1 MRATFIAIIAA
12 AVGFFVLAVSSVY
25 IVDEGHVGVVT
36 KWGKAV
42 AQEDPSGIQF
52 RNPISTD
59 ILEFDVRERRLGETM
74 AAATANQLPI
84 TAEVTASWRMDPTRV
99 LEIYTKYGGPE
110 RFESTIMA
118 PRMRQASKAGIA
130 VFQAS
135 DLIKDR
141 TTSAAEIMTNLT
153 EALENYPII
162 LESLQI
168 EQVVLPPRYL
178 EAVMLKEEA
187 REAAQQEKYTLEK
200 QNLQAKQGVQTAN
213 AERDAT
219 IARADGEAYRVEKE
233 AEARAKAILAEGK
246 AQANAIKEMQ
256 AALANNPLVIDY
268 EKARRWNG
276 QMPSTVLGDDTNMLM
291 SLR

>member
-1 MRATFIAIIAA
+1 
-12 AVGFFVLAVSSVY
+12 
-25 IVDEGHVGVVT
+25 
-36 KWGKAV
+36 
-42 AQEDPSGIQF
+42 
-52 RNPISTD
+52 
-59 ILEFDVRERRLGETM
+59 
-74 AAATANQLPI
+74 
-84 TAEVTASWRMDPTRV
+84 
-99 LEIYTKYGGPE
+99 
-110 RFESTIMA
+110 
-118 PRMRQASKAGIA
+118 
-130 VFQAS
+130 
-135 DLIKDR
+135 
-141 TTSAAEIMTNLT
+141 
-153 EALENYPII
+153 
-162 LESLQI
+162 
-168 EQVVLPPRYL
+168 
-178 EAVMLKEEA
+178 MLKEEA